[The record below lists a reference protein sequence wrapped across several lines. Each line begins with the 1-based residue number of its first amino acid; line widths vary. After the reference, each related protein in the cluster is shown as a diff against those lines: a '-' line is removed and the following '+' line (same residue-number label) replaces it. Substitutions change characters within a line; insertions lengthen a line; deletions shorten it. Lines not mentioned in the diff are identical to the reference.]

1 MENDELFEAVS
12 KALDILAIQA
22 AETGTAT
29 EDWITVSIPKLRVGA
44 TPLVNSALDAIENN
58 PAHRKMFTQF
68 VTDATNNPE
77 FRESLKKSLRDPHV
91 QTLVEAIIGGKKLPF
106 SSLTKKAPQET

>member
-12 KALDILAIQA
+12 KALDILAVQA

-44 TPLVNSALDAIENN
+44 SPLVNDALDAIENN
-58 PAHRKMFTQF
+58 PAHRLMFTQF
-68 VTDATNNPE
+68 VTDATNNPA
-77 FRESLKKSLRDPHV
+77 FRESLKKSLRDPHIT
-91 QTLVEAIIGGKKLPF
+91 TLVKAIVNGTKMPL
-106 SSLTKKAPQET
+106 SSLTT

>member
-44 TPLVNSALDAIENN
+44 TPLVHSALDA
-58 PAHRKMFTQF
+58 PAHRAMFTQF
-68 VTDATNNPE
+68 VTDATNNPA
-77 FRESLKKSLRDPHV
+77 FRESLKKSLRDPHIT
-91 QTLVEAIIGGKKLPF
+91 TLVKAIIGGTKLPF
-106 SSLTKKAPQET
+106 SSLTNLAPPAP